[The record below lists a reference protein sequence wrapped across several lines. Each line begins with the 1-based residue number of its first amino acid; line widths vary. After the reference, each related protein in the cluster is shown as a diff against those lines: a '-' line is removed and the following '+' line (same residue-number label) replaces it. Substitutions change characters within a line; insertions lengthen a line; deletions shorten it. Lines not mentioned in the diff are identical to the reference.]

1 LGIGCLSSRN
11 KLREAPEA
19 VRAAGVD
26 VLLVDQAELAGGTV
40 AERLG
45 LPFVTAILTLP
56 FNRYPSVPFCCY
68 HDTINRGIVARQ
80 KRLGQ
85 CAGSSAGCQ

>member
-1 LGIGCLSSRN
+1 VSTSCSLIKPSSQ
-11 KLREAPEA
+11 
-19 VRAAGVD
+19 AAS
-26 VLLVDQAELAGGTV
+26 V